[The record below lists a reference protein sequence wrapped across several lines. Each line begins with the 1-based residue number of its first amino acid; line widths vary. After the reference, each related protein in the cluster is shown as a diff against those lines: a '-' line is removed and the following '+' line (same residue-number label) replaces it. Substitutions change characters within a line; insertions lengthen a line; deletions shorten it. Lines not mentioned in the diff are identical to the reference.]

1 MSPGQYVVDD
11 FPGPGG
17 WTDPDVEPDG
27 WELTVTDGSSTR
39 TRDTFHALP

>member
-1 MSPGQYVVDD
+1 VDD
-11 FPGPGG
+11 FPVLTAGP
-17 WTDPDVEPDG
+17 TPDVEPDG